1 MKILYL
7 APHLST
13 GGMPSFLLKRIQS
26 LMDYTDHEI
35 FVIEYEYYGEWYV
48 VHRNKIK
55 SLLKENFYSVGKKK
69 EDILA
74 VIEKIN
80 PDVIHLDEMAE
91 LMDNDGLFD
100 VLYSNNRTWRMVETC
115 HNISFNPN
123 ESKRYYPDLYMF
135 CTPYHEKTFASMDSN
150 YITIEFP
157 IEKKAKLKLIHQ
169 IELGFDTTKTHVLN
183 VGLWTPGK
191 NQAEGLK
198 IAKKYPKMQFHFVG
212 NQAGNFMD
220 YWKPLMNNLPPN
232 VKVWGERKDIDSFMQ
247 AADIFMF
254 NSTWECNPLVLR
266 EAIGYGLPIIARN
279 LPQYMNM
286 FSECLNPID
295 SDLFNLDTYN
305 YNYNNDSSV
314 FAIRHDAGYKQILD
328 LPIKKQKINII
339 QHFVDQP
346 FLEIKG
352 VNLLDKKDNEAV
364 SIILAHPNNDF
375 RKQLLKNCINRL
387 NTDIILSANYPIEED
402 TQSLCD
408 YVIYTK
414 ENPLLYKNE
423 FEKYNVAFYHFH
435 TNEKGEKVYE
445 LFEKEHGYCVYTLM
459 RNGVEYAK
467 KLGYKKVNI
476 INYDYEITKNT
487 INENL
492 SLLNTNDFV
501 IYKYNNNS
509 YEEDSYCTAFFSAKT
524 DAILSF
530 VTKFKDKEDYYTNGS
545 TFNILEIKFYK
556 FLKESNFKIK
566 ELLMTDL
573 KKNNKVDVEG
583 IDYTNDEQKNKVII
597 DKRFYVEYYDDNDKC
612 IYNNYIDINNW
623 VKLNRRWFTNWKL
636 KVWDEEVLIHENTL
650 NYEGKRVFITLES
663 KSLGDTIAW
672 VPYALEFKKKHK
684 CHVILSTFW
693 NYMFDYPEL
702 EFSEP
707 GKVVNNIQGL
717 YRIGWFY
724 DEDKEPQV
732 PHEIPM
738 QKAATNILGLEYK
751 EIKPKLKVAKVE
763 KTNQV
768 CIAIHSTIQNKYWN
782 NPTGWQEL
790 VDWLIG
796 KGYEVKLLSKEGEEY
811 MGNVA
816 PKGVVCHPSGSIESV
831 INELQKSVMFIG
843 IGSGLTWLSWALD
856 VPTVLISGFS
866 EPFAEM
872 EGCIRISAPEGKCSG
887 CFNRYRL
894 NAGDWNWCPDHKDTD
909 RQFECTKSIT
919 AQMVIDKIKYEL
931 HEIV

>member
-26 LMDYTDHEI
+26 LKNYTEHQI

-55 SLLKENFYSVGKKK
+55 SLLGGNFYSVGKKK
-69 EDILA
+69 EDILS
-74 VIEKIN
+74 VIENIN
-80 PDVIHLDEMAE
+80 PDIIHLDEMPE

-100 VLYSNNRTWRMVETC
+100 VLYNNNRTWRIVETC

-135 CTPYHEKTFASMDSN
+135 CTPYHEQTFSGMDSK

-157 IEKKAKLKLIHQ
+157 IEKKPKLKLIHQ
-169 IELGFDTTKTHVLN
+169 IELGFDTTKKHVLN

-232 VKVWGERKDIDSFMQ
+232 VKVWGEREDIDCFMQ

-266 EAIGYGLPIIARN
+266 EAIGYGLPIVARN

-295 SDLFNLDTYN
+295 SDFNNLDTYS

-314 FAIRHDAGYKQILD
+314 FALKHDAGYKQVLD
-328 LPIKKQKINII
+328 IPIKEQKIRII
-339 QHFVDQP
+339 QHFVDNP
-346 FLEIKG
+346 YLEIKG
-352 VNLLDKKDNEAV
+352 IQNVKIKGINDSA
-364 SIILAHPNNDF
+364 SIVLAHANNDE
-375 RKQLLKNCINRL
+375 RRSLLKKCL
-387 NTDIILSANYPIEED
+387 NELNSPIILSTNHSVDEE
-402 TQSLCD
+402 TQKLCD
-408 YVIYTK
+408 FVIYNK
-414 ENPLLYKNE
+414 ENPLLFKDEFDKFGVGYYKWSMVN
-423 FEKYNVAFYHFH
+423 
-435 TNEKGEKVYE
+435 GEKVHE
-445 LFEKEHGYCVYTLM
+445 PFEFEHGYAVYTLIKK
-459 RNGVEYAK
+459 GLEIAK
-467 KLGYKKVNI
+467 TLGFYKVNV
-476 INYDYEITKNT
+476 INYDYQISQKT
-487 INENL
+487 IDKHSE
-492 SLLNTNDFV
+492 LLDEYDLV
-501 IYKYNNNS
+501 VYKFDKTS
-509 YEEDSYCTAFFSAKT
+509 YEEKSYCTAFFSART
-524 DAILSF
+524 NVALEF
-530 VTKFKDKEDYYTNGS
+530 FNTFKSKEQYYTTGEP
-545 TFNILEIKFYK
+545 FNILEIKFYNYFK
-556 FLKESNFKIK
+556 NKNLKIK
-566 ELLMTDL
+566 EILFSELEKDNVT
-573 KKNNKVDVEG
+573 DVENA
-583 IDYTNDEQKNKVII
+583 IFKKDKEFLVKFFDENEQC
-597 DKRFYVEYYDDNDKC
+597 YYD
-612 IYNNYIDINNW
+612 NYIDLNNW
-623 VKLNRRWFTNWKL
+623 VKLNRQWFTNWKTRIWQRG
-636 KVWDEEVLIHENTL
+636 KLIYENTL
-650 NYEGKRVFITLES
+650 DYTNKRVFITLES

-672 VPYALEFKKKHK
+672 VPYALEFKKKHN

-693 NYMFDYPEL
+693 NHMFDYPEI

-724 DEDKEPQV
+724 DNNKEPQI

-751 EIKPKLKVAKVE
+751 EIKPRLKVASSVE
-763 KTNQV
+763 KTKQV

-796 KGYEVKLLSKEGEEY
+796 KGYEVKLLSKEGHEY

-816 PKGVVCHPSGSIESV
+816 PNGVVYHPSGSIESV

-919 AQMVIDKIKYEL
+919 AQMVIDKL
-931 HEIV
+931 TML